1 MIELKKNKRLL
12 KNKGIQDSNTIF
24 LLQFSLLRILF
35 PNTPEKRKIIVHAIR
50 KKPIRTTVIQL
61 SSTGIFDNNAI
72 HANSFVNANGRSIRT
87 YFQTVVICG
96 EPIPLCVYTSGIHTH
111 THKQVSSCKTSETRL
126 SFFLLQ
132 FRHVDL
138 HGHAN
143 SIRHETPRGNGL
155 GASGSR
161 HKVTTDRFLVDYF
174 KSKLRRSLI
183 PRARNGVALPPADF
197 LLSKHR
203 VSGYFCTGISARSR
217 RSQLAPRGISAGN
230 SASTVLSSRV
240 SGNGNDRR
248 QFERVIV
255 YARREFE
262 AAWLLNEMLSLNGK
276 SLEGVLE
283 PEKRF
288 LFSFYFILGII
299 FVVSFVFWRT
309 KGK

>member
-1 MIELKKNKRLL
+1 MPLEKNPLEQPSSNFHRL
-12 KNKGIQDSNTIF
+12 
-24 LLQFSLLRILF
+24 
-35 PNTPEKRKIIVHAIR
+35 E
-50 KKPIRTTVIQL
+50 
-61 SSTGIFDNNAI
+61 SSTTTPSTPTLSLMQMADPYVRISKPS
-72 HANSFVNANGRSIRT
+72 SFAASRYLFVCTR
-87 YFQTVVICG
+87 Q
-96 EPIPLCVYTSGIHTH
+96 VYTH

-183 PRARNGVALPPADF
+183 PRARRLGNGVALPPADF

-299 FVVSFVFWRT
+299 FVVSSVFWRT

>member
-1 MIELKKNKRLL
+1 M
-12 KNKGIQDSNTIF
+12 
-24 LLQFSLLRILF
+24 RILF
-35 PNTPEKRKIIVHAIR
+35 PNTPEKRKIIVHTIR
-50 KKPIRTTVIQL
+50 KRPIRTTVIQL

-96 EPIPLCVYTSGIHTH
+96 EPIPLCVYTSGIH

-183 PRARNGVALPPADF
+183 PRDVWETALLFRRLTFFSRNTEFPVTFARVYPLDRGARNL
-197 LLSKHR
+197 HR
-203 VSGYFCTGISARSR
+203 AVFRPETRRAQFCHHVFPGMVTIGASSSA
-217 RSQLAPRGISAGN
+217 
-230 SASTVLSSRV
+230 
-240 SGNGNDRR
+240 
-248 QFERVIV
+248 
-255 YARREFE
+255 
-262 AAWLLNEMLSLNGK
+262 
-276 SLEGVLE
+276 
-283 PEKRF
+283 
-288 LFSFYFILGII
+288 
-299 FVVSFVFWRT
+299 
-309 KGK
+309 